1 MVTLS
6 KRINFI
12 LHYITKESGIPYKQ
26 VFCDELKKKIRKK
39 MPTPNSP
46 TAAQV
51 IAVFGEE
58 NMLGGPRETGRGCGF
73 RPKASL
79 TEAATVERPA
89 LASGC

>member
-1 MVTLS
+1 
-6 KRINFI
+6 
-12 LHYITKESGIPYKQ
+12 
-26 VFCDELKKKIRKK
+26 

-58 NMLGGPRETGRGCGF
+58 NMLGGPRETRRGCGF